1 MRLMLG
7 SLRCQAGVAQ
17 PSLSLP
23 CSLSILGGVVL
34 MSLLVGHALVLVLLL
49 LASGLAA
56 CPWCPLPPCAW
67 GREGGR
73 CRPLLTLE
81 TKLLGSGAFD
91 LSLGSS
97 PSRSFLG
104 VLVVLV

>member
-1 MRLMLG
+1 MLG

-17 PSLSLP
+17 PSLSSL

-34 MSLLVGHALVLVLLL
+34 MSLLVLVLLL